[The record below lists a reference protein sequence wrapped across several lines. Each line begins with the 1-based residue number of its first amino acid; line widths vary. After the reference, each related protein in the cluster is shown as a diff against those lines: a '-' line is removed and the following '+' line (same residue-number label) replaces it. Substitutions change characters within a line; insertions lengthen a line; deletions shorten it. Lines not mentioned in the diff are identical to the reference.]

1 MAGIRINHRITLDE
15 SELQEEFMRASG
27 PGGQHVNR
35 TESAVQLRF
44 DARNSPNLPD
54 EVRERL
60 MRLAGSRMTQD
71 GVLVI
76 AADRYR
82 SQRRNRD
89 DALERLIDLIQEA
102 AVPPRPRRPT
112 KPTYGSKQRRLEG
125 KAKRSEVKKMR
136 GKVE

>member
-15 SELQEEFMRASG
+15 SELREEFMRASG

-89 DALERLIDLIQEA
+89 DALERLIDLIREA

-112 KPTYGSKQRRLEG
+112 KPTYGSQQRRLEG